1 MTANIK
7 AIRAQVVSF
16 LKCESGA
23 TMVEYGLLVAV
34 IGMVVV
40 VGAVALGDAIGVSFC
55 DMAQDLDPTAV
66 C

>member
-1 MTANIK
+1 MIANIK
-7 AIRAQVVSF
+7 ATKTQVVSF
-16 LKCESGA
+16 LKCDSGA
-23 TMVEYGLLVAV
+23 TMVEYALLVAV

-40 VGAVALGDAIGVSFC
+40 VGAIALGDAIGVSFC